1 MSPKSPAD
9 AGFTL
14 TEAMAALMVLALA
27 LSQLPTLVGHLG
39 RMYQQT
45 TETVQASR
53 ETRSLSREI
62 RRGRI
67 GATESVRGDSDKG
80 KDQLDPEYHHPCQ
93 FDVVGRR
100 CL

>member
-1 MSPKSPAD
+1 MSPRAPTD

-27 LSQLPTLVGHLG
+27 LSQLPSLIGHLG

-45 TETVQASR
+45 TDTVQASR
-53 ETRSLSREI
+53 ETRASSREI
-62 RRGRI
+62 QR
-67 GATESVRGDSDKG
+67 DKG
-80 KDQLDPEYHHPCQ
+80 GAAEVARTGANAGAGRSDPEYHYPCQ